1 MVWMNRN
8 GLRIGY
14 SFNECVSSMVK
25 IFECVCFSMGKIEW
39 HFSMAY
45 LVENHSMGKIE
56 WHFSMAF
63 LVEIHSMCVFSMG
76 NFRW

>member
-1 MVWMNRN
+1 MCVYFNGKNRMAF
-8 GLRIGY
+8 LVEIH
-14 SFNECVSSMVK
+14 
-25 IFECVCFSMGKIEW
+25 SMGKIEW
-39 HFSMAY
+39 HFSMAF

-56 WHFSMAF
+56 WHFSMAY